1 MDGNGECTQCEGFLC
16 AFVVETSVEDELQLW
31 QYKNCEATFLVPPHR
46 EYKTDCQF
54 LPEFSEFYCSTI
66 FTCLLVY

>member
-46 EYKTDCQF
+46 EYK
-54 LPEFSEFYCSTI
+54 LFY
-66 FTCLLVY
+66 